1 MRLPRGEIIQR
12 RSSARRMNSS
22 ETKGASGKSAP
33 REERAGGLAGP
44 ERRSGTKEPKRK
56 TQGRRRRTGLE
67 FYRGKGG
74 DKDCGPGRLVS
85 Q

>member
-1 MRLPRGEIIQR
+1 
-12 RSSARRMNSS
+12 MNSS